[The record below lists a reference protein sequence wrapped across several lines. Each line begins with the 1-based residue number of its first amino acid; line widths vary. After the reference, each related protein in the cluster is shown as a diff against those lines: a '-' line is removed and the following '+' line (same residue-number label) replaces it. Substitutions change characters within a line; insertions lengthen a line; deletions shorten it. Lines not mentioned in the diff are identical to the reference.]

1 MLSYHIYR
9 IIFIYVILC
18 RWGESIPRTCW
29 QSELSAMLVIFGSS
43 WAIKTV
49 PRSVPVPQLWHLLG
63 FLHAGAASCP
73 LFASGSG
80 GGHCCSGDGLCC
92 DCACGEDCC
101 GQHCHRICSNHIS
114 SRSWR
119 LVSDNLSVL
128 PLHHVYSGQYCLHV
142 ASSACC
148 GVGGASPLAS
158 VCGLVANRAT
168 FERREEMI

>member
-1 MLSYHIYR
+1 MYSEYCEYSDFIFMILWIYSKNVLTR
-9 IIFIYVILC
+9 
-18 RWGESIPRTCW
+18 RT
-29 QSELSAMLVIFGSS
+29 LYAMVVIFGSS

-49 PRSVPVPQLWHLLG
+49 PRSVPVPQLCHLG

-80 GGHCCSGDGLCC
+80 GGHCCSGDGLYC

-101 GQHCHRICSNHIS
+101 GQHCHRICSNHIG

-128 PLHHVYSGQYCLHV
+128 PLHHVYSGQYCLLL